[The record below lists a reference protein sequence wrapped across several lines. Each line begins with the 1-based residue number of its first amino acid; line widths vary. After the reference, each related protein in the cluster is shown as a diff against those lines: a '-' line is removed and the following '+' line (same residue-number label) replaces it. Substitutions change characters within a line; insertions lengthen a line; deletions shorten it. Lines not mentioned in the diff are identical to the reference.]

1 MTAQALRAAEVT
13 MSGRTCLSVVLA
25 AGEGTRMR
33 STQPKVLHA
42 VAGRS
47 LLAHVLQAVGDAGVG
62 DAAVVVGPGQDA
74 VAAEARRCL
83 PRAEIFV
90 QAERRGTAHAV
101 LAAKAAIARGADDIV
116 VIFGDTP
123 LIRPQTLAR
132 LRGALA
138 DGAALAVLA
147 FRATDPTDYGRVI
160 MKNGTPVAIREEH
173 EASNE
178 ERRIALCNG
187 GLMAL
192 AGTHALDL
200 LTRIGDDNR
209 KCEFYLTD
217 AVRIAAGLK
226 LRVTAI
232 EVEEEEVRGINT
244 RAQLAQAEAQM
255 QARLRKAA
263 LDAGVTMTAPE
274 TVFLAADTKLAED
287 VTVEPHVVFGPGV
300 VVEKGAVIHAFS
312 HLSGAHV
319 GEGAS
324 VGPFA
329 RLRPGT
335 RLGKGARIGNF
346 VETKEA
352 DIEDGAKAN
361 HLTYIG
367 DAHVGRN
374 ANVGAGTITC
384 NYDGFAKHR
393 TEIGAGAFI
402 GSNSALVAPVRIGEG
417 AYVGSGSVIT
427 KDVPADAL
435 AIARGR
441 QVVKEGFA
449 TRLRQTKAK
458 GKRTHD

>member
-1 MTAQALRAAEVT
+1 
-13 MSGRTCLSVVLA
+13 
-25 AGEGTRMR
+25 
-33 STQPKVLHA
+33 
-42 VAGRS
+42 
-47 LLAHVLQAVGDAGVG
+47 
-62 DAAVVVGPGQDA
+62 
-74 VAAEARRCL
+74 
-83 PRAEIFV
+83 
-90 QAERRGTAHAV
+90 
-101 LAAKAAIARGADDIV
+101 
-116 VIFGDTP
+116 
-123 LIRPQTLAR
+123 
-132 LRGALA
+132 
-138 DGAALAVLA
+138 
-147 FRATDPTDYGRVI
+147 
-160 MKNGTPVAIREEH
+160 
-173 EASNE
+173 
-178 ERRIALCNG
+178 
-187 GLMAL
+187 MAL

-374 ANVGAGTITC
+374 ANIGAGTITC